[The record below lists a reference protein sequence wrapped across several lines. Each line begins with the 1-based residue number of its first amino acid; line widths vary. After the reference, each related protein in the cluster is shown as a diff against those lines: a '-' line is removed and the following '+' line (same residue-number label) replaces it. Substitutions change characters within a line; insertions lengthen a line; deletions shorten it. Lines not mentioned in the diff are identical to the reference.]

1 MMIME
6 GGVGMAAYFAI
17 QIEDG
22 KLSYQKVFSIK
33 MWQRYQDDVDAILI
47 ADGKQDMIV
56 RQTA

>member
-17 QIEDG
+17 QIEGG

-47 ADGKQDMIV
+47 ADGKQDLIV
-56 RQTA
+56 R